1 MAEQRPIVYFQR
13 LMGNYDRQVAE
24 IMKAKREY
32 LVFADEAS
40 DEVAPVI
47 EREPVLVEVLTP
59 KPVPTQLKPKPIV
72 ELNAPLEEEE
82 LMAEIAT
89 VPEPTPVDEAVEQNV
104 VQEKT
109 TVVEPIVMTPK
120 STTVQDAKTTEERK
134 DASVEATS
142 TSLSEPV
149 VNVPEKKVEKET
161 PKPKPMTGLGL
172 NLDSI
177 FNEEFSAEQTGY
189 FGK

>member
-32 LVFADEAS
+32 LVFAE
-40 DEVAPVI
+40 DEVIVPVVKV
-47 EREPVLVEVLTP
+47 EREPVKVEVLTP
-59 KPVPTQLKPKPIV
+59 TPVPTQLKPKKIV
-72 ELNAPLEEEE
+72 ELNAPLNDKELVVQAVEEQPVDQPVIDISNLVHPKEQVQEAEVVVTQVEKAPEE
-82 LMAEIAT
+82 PVAVKAVSSTM
-89 VPEPTPVDEAVEQNV
+89 PEPEPKVVEKKAVE
-104 VQEKT
+104 
-109 TVVEPIVMTPK
+109 
-120 STTVQDAKTTEERK
+120 
-134 DASVEATS
+134 
-142 TSLSEPV
+142 
-149 VNVPEKKVEKET
+149 ET